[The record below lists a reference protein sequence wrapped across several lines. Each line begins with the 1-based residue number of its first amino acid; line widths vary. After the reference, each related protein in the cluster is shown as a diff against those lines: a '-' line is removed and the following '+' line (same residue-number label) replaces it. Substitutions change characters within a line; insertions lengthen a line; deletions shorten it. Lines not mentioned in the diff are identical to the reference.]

1 MSYLTPAPFAISRLV
16 MDSRQ
21 VQTGDT
27 FVACQ
32 GEYVD
37 GRQFIGDALAK
48 GAASVLWDSEAFA
61 WKPEWSVPNLPIP
74 DLRWHLGEVASEYFN
89 APSAQQWVCGITGT
103 NGKTSCSQWLA
114 QVLDFV
120 GKRCAVVG
128 TVGNGF
134 MGSLEP
140 TTHTTPDA
148 LTVQGLLARYLKQ
161 GATHVAME
169 VSSHG
174 LQQGRVNGTQFD
186 VAVLTNLTRDHLDY
200 HGTMDAYA
208 RAKERLF
215 SWPQLEAAVLNA
227 DDPITAQWLAA
238 QKVQAKQVL
247 RYGFV
252 PEAEIRATRLEL
264 GAHGLRMDLQTPWGE
279 LPLNAKL
286 LGRFNAYNLMAVT
299 TAALLAGLSPEQVV
313 AAAAHIQA
321 AAGRTQTLGG
331 GSLPLVVVDYAHT
344 PDALEKVLT
353 ALRELVPAGKK
364 LITVFGCGGDRDPG
378 KRPLMGEVVSHMA
391 DLAVITSDNPR
402 TEDPL
407 AIIRAIEAGMSGHYQ
422 VEVDRAAAI
431 RAAISLAEEGDVVL
445 LAGKGHETYQD
456 IAGVKRHFSD
466 VEFAQE
472 VLAG

>member
-1 MSYLTPAPFAISRLV
+1 MSYLTAAPFEISRLV

-21 VQTGDT
+21 VQAGDT

-37 GRQFIGDALAK
+37 GRQFIGDALSK
-48 GAASVLWDSEAFA
+48 GAASVLWDSEAFV

-114 QVLDFV
+114 QVLDFA

-161 GATHVAME
+161 GASYVAME

-215 SWPQLEAAVLNA
+215 SWPKLEAAVLNA
-227 DDPITAQWLAA
+227 DDPITTQWLAA
-238 QKVQAKQVL
+238 QKIKAKQVL
-247 RYGFV
+247 RYGF
-252 PEAEIRATRLEL
+252 ATDSEIRPTRLEL
-264 GAHGLRMDLQTPWGE
+264 GAHGMQMDLQTPWGE
-279 LPLNAKL
+279 LPLSAKL

-299 TAALLAGLSPEQVV
+299 TAALLAGLSPDQVI
-313 AAAAHIQA
+313 AATAQIQA

-364 LITVFGCGGDRDPG
+364 LIAVFGCGGDRDPG
-378 KRPLMGEVVSHMA
+378 KRPMMGEVVSRMA

-431 RAAISLAEEGDVVL
+431 RSAISLAEEGDVVL

-456 IAGVKRHFSD
+456 IAGVKQHFSD

-472 VLAG
+472 VLAE